1 MSREMIRQKLREIET
16 TEHVRILYA
25 AEAGSRA
32 WGTHSADSDYDVRF
46 VYVRP
51 PEYYWRLDK
60 TRDVIEWQLDDVWDI
75 SGWDVKKALSLL
87 QRSNPTLF
95 EWNGSPIVYRCT
107 PSWEAVASLL
117 PQYFVPRTA
126 LYHYY
131 GIAKRTFLEEL
142 QREQVKL
149 KRYFYVLRPLLA
161 CRWIADRQT
170 PPPVRLSDLA
180 DGYLDERMKSIVQ
193 ALLRQKAQ
201 SGERDI
207 LPRHEMLCGYLQSL
221 LTEAEER
228 LSGMPSV
235 PPASW
240 EALNSLF
247 ISLVQEAKP

>member
-107 PSWEAVASLL
+107 PSWEA
-117 PQYFVPRTA
+117 
-126 LYHYY
+126 
-131 GIAKRTFLEEL
+131 
-142 QREQVKL
+142 
-149 KRYFYVLRPLLA
+149 
-161 CRWIADRQT
+161 
-170 PPPVRLSDLA
+170 
-180 DGYLDERMKSIVQ
+180 
-193 ALLRQKAQ
+193 
-201 SGERDI
+201 
-207 LPRHEMLCGYLQSL
+207 
-221 LTEAEER
+221 
-228 LSGMPSV
+228 
-235 PPASW
+235 
-240 EALNSLF
+240 LNSLF